1 MEKIGRVESVPH
13 RAGCQTGL
21 VVQRGFL
28 TGAVG
33 YADNELCDLRCAG
46 CRRGRGAV
54 RIPTCLVAL
63 VDYETGGSS

>member
-1 MEKIGRVESVPH
+1 MEKIGRVESVPY
-13 RAGCQTGL
+13 REGCQAGL
-21 VVQRGFL
+21 VVRRLFF
-28 TGAVG
+28 TGVVV